1 MDSQD
6 YLDQISRTARPPK
19 QNKGGLAG
27 ILSSKWFK
35 WGLGALVA
43 LIVIIIFGSMLGG
56 KETLEEKGINLK
68 LRLDGT
74 SEAIT
79 EYQGNIKSS
88 LLRSLSSSLKGVF
101 TNTSSQLS
109 NYLTTTYGY
118 EAGREKDAVKETA
131 EMARDELMNELF
143 EAKIN
148 GLLDRVFAHKM
159 ALEIYSVMSDEAGI
173 ANSSSDEALKSLLS
187 TSYDSLNNLYTQFN
201 DFSETNNK

>member
-19 QNKGGLAG
+19 QKKGGISG
-27 ILSSKWFK
+27 ILSSKWTK
-35 WGLGALVA
+35 WGLLALVL
-43 LIVIIIFGSMLGG
+43 LIVIIIFGSILGN
-56 KETLEEKGINLK
+56 KESLEERCIDFK

-88 LLRSLSSSLKGVF
+88 LLRSLASSLKGIF

-109 NYLTTTYGY
+109 IYMTSKYGY
-118 EAGREKDAVKETA
+118 EAGREKDAVKEAA
-131 EMARDELMNELF
+131 ELQRDELMNELF

-173 ANSSSDEALKSLLS
+173 ANSSSDDSLKSLLS

>member
-19 QNKGGLAG
+19 QNKGGIAG